1 MEMSMFFLEHL
12 YSLCIL
18 IYFCWNL
25 VICDYKTTWQEV
37 LYSLTMYPYYSCE
50 GYLFSLCDRHPH
62 WQWVVP
68 HDDWG
73 KRSEW
78 CSWSGPD
85 IPGQDG
91 LCAGWLCPGA
101 LPWPGTGHQTNLC
114 PSLGNS
120 WLQVCSLWGI
130 IVHSTM
136 QLWKIT
142 DLIFIHKILIYC
154 GIILFVEDQCLW
166 ILWVTLPTNVCPY
179 NKLLNHPTF

>member
-25 VICDYKTTWQEV
+25 VFCDYKTTWQEV

-114 PSLGNS
+114 TSLGNS

-130 IVHSTM
+130 IVHSAR

-142 DLIFIHKILIYC
+142 DLILNSQNIN
-154 GIILFVEDQCLW
+154 
-166 ILWVTLPTNVCPY
+166 ILW
-179 NKLLNHPTF
+179 NHPICGGSMSVDFVGYLTHKCMSI